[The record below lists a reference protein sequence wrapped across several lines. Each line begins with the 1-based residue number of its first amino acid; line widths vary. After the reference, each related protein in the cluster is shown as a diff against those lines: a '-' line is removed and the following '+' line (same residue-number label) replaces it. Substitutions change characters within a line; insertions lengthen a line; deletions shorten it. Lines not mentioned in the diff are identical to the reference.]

1 MDDATLATLRN
12 AAAAAFDVGFA
23 GMVGAL
29 AMLALLGDATSDWA
43 ARGARRCRGLFMAAA
58 LLALAAEFAWIAA
71 QAALLVDPPTWD
83 AVGGL
88 VADTAFGRAWAAA
101 TLVLAACAALAHAK
115 RYRPMPVRVLGV
127 GVTVVAVAHAG
138 GGHAAAA
145 SLDWP
150 LPTMAVHALATGLW
164 AGAVSAAVLAV
175 WREVP
180 HGVDGPRCA
189 QRLSRLATAA
199 LVGVGATGVA
209 SAWHGLGGSLTPLE
223 PASGSSWGLL
233 LDAKLALVAVAVL
246 LGAFNRFVVMPSLP
260 DAWPRFVRVLRVEA
274 VVLLAVLVVAAWL
287 ANGEPPAM

>member
-12 AAAAAFDVGFA
+12 AGAAAFDVGFA

-58 LLALAAEFAWIAA
+58 LLALAAELAWMAV
-71 QAALLVDPPTWD
+71 QAVMLADPLTWD

-88 VADTAFGRAWAAA
+88 VADTAFGRAWTVA

-127 GVTVVAVAHAG
+127 GVTAVAVPHAA
-138 GGHAAAA
+138 GGHAGAAG
-145 SLDWP
+145 LDWP

-164 AGAVSAAVLAV
+164 AGAVFAAVLAV

-189 QRLSRLATAA
+189 RRLSRLATAA
-199 LVGVGATGVA
+199 LAGVVVTGIA

-233 LDAKLALVAVAVL
+233 LDAKLVLVAVAVL
-246 LGAFNRFVVMPSLP
+246 LGAFNRFVVMPTLP
-260 DAWPRFVRVLRVEA
+260 EGWPRFVRVLRVEA